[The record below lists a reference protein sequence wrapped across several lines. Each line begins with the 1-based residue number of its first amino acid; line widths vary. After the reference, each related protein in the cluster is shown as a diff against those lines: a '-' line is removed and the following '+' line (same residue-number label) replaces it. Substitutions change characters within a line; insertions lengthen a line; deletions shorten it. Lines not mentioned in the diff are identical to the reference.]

1 MNQEV
6 PNSTNTNEEVDLIR
20 LMDYFKNGIKSIF
33 KKLWKLIEVFL
44 HFVVLLKKN
53 WPIVIGLIVAGAAYG
68 LYVKY
73 LVTNETESYEMIVS
87 SNPISNI
94 ELYAFSSEI
103 VNRDLF
109 THKNEGID
117 LVKKLGIKS
126 LKIEPIERESDVVNS
141 YFDQIEGA
149 IFRSDQTDTL
159 YYQTSEIGDFKS
171 KMNDEDYPIQRLKI
185 KVKGDVPPAQI
196 QENLLNYFN
205 NLPGPKRE
213 QENKLTVL
221 KSYENNL
228 KRNIDNI
235 DSILI
240 SRAALN
246 HNSGLSG
253 TEQLLVN
260 TASRGNVEADLLRYA
275 ESFSRKLYGTQKK
288 ISEYQ
293 KGMNVVSNLRMIDD
307 TEIYENP
314 VIKYTVTGFLLAV
327 AIVLLMHFNNYLSKF
342 QKEKY

>member
-20 LMDYFKNGIKSIF
+20 LMDYFKNGIKSF
-33 KKLWKLIEVFL
+33 FRKLWKLI
-44 HFVVLLKKN
+44 VVLLHFIVLMKKN
-53 WPIVIGLIVAGAAYG
+53 WILVIGLIVAGAAYG
-68 LYVKY
+68 IYLKY
-73 LVTNETESYEMIVS
+73 LETKQFDNFEMVVS

-103 VNRDLF
+103 KNSNLF
-109 THKNEGID
+109 TRENEGID

-126 LKIEPIERESDVVNS
+126 IKVEPIEREGDVVNS
-141 YFDQIEGA
+141 YFEQVEGT
-149 IFRSDQTDTL
+149 IFRNDQTDTL
-159 YYQTSEIGDFKS
+159 YYQASEISDFKS
-171 KMNDEDYPIQRLKI
+171 KMKDEDFPIQKLKI
-185 KVKGDVPPAQI
+185 KLKDGVPPSQV
-196 QENLLNYFN
+196 QESLLNYFN

-213 QENKLTVL
+213 HENKLVIL

-228 KRNIDNI
+228 KRSLDNI

-246 HNSGLSG
+246 HNSGPAG

-260 TASRGNVEADLLRYA
+260 TASRGNVEADLLRYS
-275 ESFSRKLYGTQKK
+275 EILSRKLYGTQKK

-293 KGMNVVSNLRMIDD
+293 KGINVVSNLRMINDS
-307 TEIYENP
+307 EILDNP
-314 VIKYTVTGFLLAV
+314 VVKYTGIAFLLS
-327 AIVLLMHFNNYLSKF
+327 IFIILLIQFNKYLTQL
-342 QKEKY
+342 QKDQF